1 MKKIKSEKGFTLAE
15 LLIVVAIIA
24 VLVAIA
30 IPIFTKQIEKSR
42 EAVDLTSMRNAYA
55 LASVAAIT
63 EDKVDGIEFKNFTG
77 SNPAYYDG
85 GGSLTT
91 SKPSPYGKG
100 KRVDAETTY
109 HACSD
114 YGYDAAADYTGS
126 VVMVWYDGTE
136 VHVHW
141 ENVGSGNVPDQD
153 TPGGNEP
160 ENPPSG
166 NEPENPPSG
175 SETEAPETEAPETEN
190 TSSLPGA
197 IINGAAVF
205 PESSEN
211 YPNGENGF
219 STVKGNVYSYKGK
232 AYVAIEPLTYHQ
244 YNNQNP
250 ENTGLWG
257 FVELK
262 SDAPVYNST
271 YLDNNN
277 QIPGS
282 IPRGSLYQEGS
293 NTYIMFVQT
302 EDANY
307 QGPPA
312 TNPNWIRIN
321 M

>member
-1 MKKIKSEKGFTLAE
+1 MMKKIKSEKGFTLAE

-141 ENVGSGNVPDQD
+141 ENVGSGNVPDHD
-153 TPGGNEP
+153 TPGGNE
-160 ENPPSG
+160 
-166 NEPENPPSG
+166 
-175 SETEAPETEAPETEN
+175 TEAPGGNNDNPPANVTDNIPT
-190 TSSLPGA
+190 TD
-197 IINGAAVF
+197 
-205 PESSEN
+205 
-211 YPNGENGF
+211 YPDQIGNF
-219 STVKGNVYSYKGK
+219 TAVKGNVYKYDGQL
-232 AYVAIEPLTYHQ
+232 YVYVKDDPNLYVDGDPANSSPAGSWYVNRFVPL
-244 YNNQNP
+244 NP
-250 ENTGLWG
+250 DATVYTSADLGEDNKLRD
-257 FVELK
+257 VE
-262 SDAPVYNST
+262 
-271 YLDNNN
+271 
-277 QIPGS
+277 
-282 IPRGSLYQEGS
+282 RGSLYREG
-293 NTYIMFVQT
+293 NDLYIMETPTGQ
-302 EDANY
+302 AIY
-307 QGPPA
+307 QLPPSL
-312 TNPNWIRIN
+312 NQNWIRIN